1 MSSPPMAPLL
11 FLFLPNTD
19 LSGLSGLSVSFFTKC
34 VTAIGVVQGLCSTTE
49 GQNRVLGESIGVPKV
64 AKLQGVVLPV
74 SIQLSL
80 PLQDLV

>member
-11 FLFLPNTD
+11 FLFLPNAD
-19 LSGLSGLSVSFFTKC
+19 LSGLSGLSVGFFTKC

-64 AKLQGVVLPV
+64 AGVVLPV